1 MLLTKP
7 ERIFNRD
14 CLQKKEKEKK
24 KIHTMSWGKITRP
37 KKEGGLGLS
46 EARPK
51 NLALLAK
58 LNWEMHVEKDQAWA
72 KFL

>member
-1 MLLTKP
+1 
-7 ERIFNRD
+7 
-14 CLQKKEKEKK
+14 
-24 KIHTMSWGKITRP
+24 MSWGKITRP